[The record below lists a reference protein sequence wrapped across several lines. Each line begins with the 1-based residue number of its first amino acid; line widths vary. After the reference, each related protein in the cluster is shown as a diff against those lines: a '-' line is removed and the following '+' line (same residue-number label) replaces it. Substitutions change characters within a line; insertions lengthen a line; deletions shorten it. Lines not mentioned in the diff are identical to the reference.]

1 MHLQV
6 REGDVQDAVTILARE
21 FRESTGLADHDLS
34 HLQAAF
40 DPRAPQTICPACGTP
55 LAPTAATCPDCGLRI
70 G

>member
-6 REGDVQDAVTILARE
+6 REVDVQDAMSILARE
-21 FRESTGLADHDLS
+21 FRESTALADHDLS

-40 DPRAPQTICPACGTP
+40 DPRATNTICPACGAQV
-55 LAPTAATCPDCGLRI
+55 APTAATCPDCGLRI